1 MFFVCISLNANEFLL
16 LLPVEGC
23 LLELAIQYTDINNT
37 GEDHTANISLKTDHY
52 KRFVMQHIQMY
63 GIYFFILFYRFS
75 WTHSLHK

>member
-37 GEDHTANISLKTDHY
+37 GEDHTANISQNWSLQTVRDATY
-52 KRFVMQHIQMY
+52 PDVWHIFFY
-63 GIYFFILFYRFS
+63 FILQI
-75 WTHSLHK
+75 SLDSFPS